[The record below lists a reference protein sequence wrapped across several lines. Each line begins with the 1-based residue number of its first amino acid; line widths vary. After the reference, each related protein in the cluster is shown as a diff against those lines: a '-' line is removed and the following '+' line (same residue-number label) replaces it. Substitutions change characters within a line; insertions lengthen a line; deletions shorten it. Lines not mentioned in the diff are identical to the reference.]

1 MIFENPIF
9 LLLLIIIIPIMIFY
23 LKLGAWRGVVNYSMT
38 ASLGQ
43 TQATWRIRWFRVLPW
58 LVIGAVLL
66 IIFALARPKIGLGKS
81 MIRKE
86 GIDIVLALDVSSS
99 MLAEDFKSGGKRIN
113 RLEIVKQVTRDFISR
128 RPNDRIGVVVFAGRP
143 YILSPLTWDH
153 DWIITRINEI
163 EIGDIEDGTA
173 IGTALTNAVKRLQES
188 KAKSKVVILLTDGIN
203 NAGEITPE
211 VAAEAAKDFK
221 VTVYTIGAGSQG
233 LVPYP
238 QIDAWGRKQ
247 YQMVET
253 DLDEELLQKI
263 AAPTGGRYFRATD
276 TQSLKTIFQRIDRME
291 KTETDMVKYSEYK
304 DLYPYFLIL
313 ALGIMLLE
321 VILANTVCRRLP

>member
-9 LLLLIIIIPIMIFY
+9 LLLSGVIAVMIFQ
-23 LKLGAWRGVVNYSMT
+23 LKFGTQPGAVNYST
-38 ASLGQ
+38 VAPLE
-43 TQATWRIRWFRVLPW
+43 QARPTWKVRLFKVLPW
-58 LVIGAVLL
+58 LTISAVLL
-66 IIFALARPKIGLGKS
+66 MILALARPKIGLGKS

-86 GIDIVLALDVSSS
+86 GIDIVLALDISSS

-128 RPNDRIGVVVFAGRP
+128 RPNDRIGIVVFAGRP

-153 DWIITRINEI
+153 EWIKTRINEI
-163 EIGDIEDGTA
+163 KIGDIEDGTA
-173 IGTALTNAVKRLQES
+173 VGTALTNAVKRLQES
-188 KAKSKVVILLTDGIN
+188 KAKSKVVILLTDGNN
-203 NAGEITPE
+203 NAGEIMPE
-211 VAAEAAKDFK
+211 VAAEAAKNFK

-238 QIDAWGRKQ
+238 QIDAWGQKQ
-247 YQMVET
+247 YQMVEIN
-253 DLDEELLQKI
+253 LDEALLQKI
-263 AAPTGGRYFRATD
+263 AAATGGRYFRAND

-304 DLYPYFLIL
+304 DLYPYFLMV
-313 ALGIMLLE
+313 ALGILFIE
-321 VILANTVCRRLP
+321 IFLANTVCRRLP

>member
-9 LLLLIIIIPIMIFY
+9 LLLIIVTVVMIFH
-23 LKLGAWRGVVNYSMT
+23 LKFGVQPGAVNYS
-38 ASLGQ
+38 AVAPLGQ
-43 TQATWRIRWFRVLPW
+43 ARATWKVRLFKVLPW
-58 LVIGAVLL
+58 LTISAVLL
-66 IIFALARPKIGLGKS
+66 MVLALASPKIGLGKS

-86 GIDIVLALDVSSS
+86 GIDIVLALDVSTS

-153 DWIITRINEI
+153 EWIKTRINEI
-163 EIGDIEDGTA
+163 KIGDIEDGTA
-173 IGTALTNAVKRLQES
+173 VGTALTNAVKRLQES
-188 KAKSKVVILLTDGIN
+188 KAKSKVVILLTDGNN
-203 NAGEITPE
+203 NAGEIAPE

-238 QIDAWGRKQ
+238 QIDAWGQKQ
-247 YQMVET
+247 YQMVEIN
-253 DLDEELLQKI
+253 LDEALLQKI
-263 AAPTGGRYFRATD
+263 ASITGGRYFRAND

-304 DLYPYFLIL
+304 DLYPYFLMA
-313 ALGIMLLE
+313 ALGILFIE
-321 VILANTVCRRLP
+321 IILANTVCRRLP